1 MMVEGN
7 KGVHVLLPKAIF
19 PLENKAGQ

>member
-1 MMVEGN
+1 MLAEGN